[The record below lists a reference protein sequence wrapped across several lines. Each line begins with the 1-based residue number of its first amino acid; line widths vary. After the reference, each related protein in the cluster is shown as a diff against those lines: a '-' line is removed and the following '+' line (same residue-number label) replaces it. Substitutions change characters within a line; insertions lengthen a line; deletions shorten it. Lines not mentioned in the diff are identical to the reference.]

1 MRALITGVNGFVG
14 GHLAEHLLAND
25 WEVWGVGRQA
35 ELSMPSLA
43 SRVSYLQADLEERQA
58 ALDLLATVRPDSIF
72 HLAGQAFVPQS
83 FSDPQATLAT
93 NIFAELNIL
102 LAMIDLKLDATVL
115 IAGSTEVY
123 GNIRPEDL
131 PVDEDTPF
139 NPVSPYAV
147 SKIAQDMLA
156 LQYHLSH
163 QLKTIRARPFNHIGP
178 RQSNRFAASSFA
190 YQIAQIEAG
199 KQEPVLRVGNLS
211 AQRDFT
217 DVRDMAQAYRLA
229 VLHGQPG
236 QAYNIGS
243 GQAVS
248 MQTILDTL
256 LSYSSVPIEVQ
267 TDPTRMRPA
276 DVPVVVCDASRFR
289 AATGWEPNYTL
300 SQTLADVLDD
310 WRKSI

>member
-14 GHLAEHLLAND
+14 GHLAEHLLANG

-35 ELSMPSLA
+35 NLSLPSIA
-43 SRVSYLQADLEERQA
+43 SQVSYLQADLEDRQA
-58 ALDLLATVRPDSIF
+58 AQDVLATVRPDSIF

-83 FSDPQATLAT
+83 FSDPQSTFAT
-93 NIFAELNIL
+93 NIFAELNIF

-163 QLKTIRARPFNHIGP
+163 KLKTIRARPFNHIGP

-199 KQEPVLRVGNLS
+199 KQEPILRVGNLS

-229 VLHGQPG
+229 VQHCQPG

-243 GQAVS
+243 GQAVP
-248 MQTILDTL
+248 MQSILDTL
-256 LSYSSVPIEVQ
+256 LSFSNVPIEVQ
-267 TDPTRMRPA
+267 TDPARMRPA
-276 DVPVVVCDASRFR
+276 DVPIVVCDASRFR
-289 AATGWEPNYTL
+289 AATGWKPSYTL
-300 SQTLADVLDD
+300 SQTLADLLDE
-310 WRKSI
+310 WRKSV

>member
-25 WEVWGVGRQA
+25 WEVVGVGRQT
-35 ELSMPSLA
+35 ELSLA
-43 SRVSYLQADLEERQA
+43 DLRSRVSYRQADLEDRQA
-58 ALDLLATVRPDSIF
+58 ALDLLATVRPDAIF

-83 FSDPQATLAT
+83 FSDPQGTFAT

-102 LAMIDLKLDATVL
+102 LAMIEHKLDVPVL
-115 IAGSTEVY
+115 IAGSTEIY
-123 GNIRPEDL
+123 GHIRPEDL
-131 PVDEDTPF
+131 PVDEDTPL

-199 KQEPVLRVGNLS
+199 KQEPILRVGNLS

-229 VLHGQPG
+229 VLHATPG

-256 LSYSSVPIEVQ
+256 LGHSSVAIEVQ
-267 TDPTRMRPA
+267 TDPARMRPA
-276 DVPVVVCDASRFR
+276 DVPLVVCDASRFQ
-289 AATGWEPNYTL
+289 AATGWKPIYTL
-300 SQTLADVLDD
+300 SQTLADVLDE
-310 WRKSI
+310 WRKSA